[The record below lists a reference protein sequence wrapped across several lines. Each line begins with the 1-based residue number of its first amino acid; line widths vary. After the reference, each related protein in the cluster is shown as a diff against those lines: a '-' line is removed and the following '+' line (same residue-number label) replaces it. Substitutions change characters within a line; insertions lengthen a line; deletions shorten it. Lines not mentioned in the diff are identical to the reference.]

1 MTSEEGFA
9 GLRELAPE
17 HVDELMAAYVRADEM
32 HGWLLELIG
41 EARSPNAFDLLLA
54 ERVRPSRR
62 RTRSTFWSASCTAPR
77 RTVRGA
83 AWRRW
88 TPKSPA
94 ARLGST
100 NGTEEGFS

>member
-17 HVDELMAAYVRADEM
+17 HVDELLAAYARADEM

-41 EARSPNAFDLLLA
+41 EARSPNAFDLLVA

-62 RTRSTFWSASCTAPR
+62 
-77 RTVRGA
+77 
-83 AWRRW
+83 
-88 TPKSPA
+88 PA
-94 ARLGST
+94 ARPPGHCARCGL
-100 NGTEEGFS
+100 